1 MATDTTE
8 ASARPPHSPR
18 TWRRRLGWLAGIW
31 LASVA
36 VMFVVAVVFRFLMA
50 AVGLSR

>member
-8 ASARPPHSPR
+8 GAARPSR

>member
-8 ASARPPHSPR
+8 GTARPPR
-18 TWRRRLGWLAGIW
+18 NWRRRLGWLAGIW
-31 LASVA
+31 LASVG

>member
-8 ASARPPHSPR
+8 AGARPRR
-18 TWRRRLGWLAGIW
+18 TWRRQLGWLAAIW
-31 LASVA
+31 LASVSA
-36 VMFVVAVVFRFLMA
+36 MFVVAVVFRFLMA

>member
-1 MATDTTE
+1 MAMDTTE
-8 ASARPPHSPR
+8 GVAPPSR

-36 VMFVVAVVFRFLMA
+36 VMFVVAVVFRLLMT